1 MLNPS
6 NGYNLHSA
14 RTRALDQTQ
23 PGTFS
28 DLVRARLKGVMDAI
42 ALFLDG
48 LGVTPNML
56 TLAGFGG
63 HVLGAILIGLGYL
76 RAAGFVVLFLAPL
89 DALDG
94 SLARLRGETSKFGAF
109 FDSVIDRYSEMLLFA
124 GFLVYFLGRFDQV
137 MALWVFAAAAG
148 SILVSYTRARGEA
161 LGYEVRRGM
170 LTRFE
175 RYLIIIPALILTI
188 PKFGII
194 AIAIL
199 ANLTAIQRFIHVRRQ
214 DRERESF

>member
-1 MLNPS
+1 M
-6 NGYNLHSA
+6 G
-14 RTRALDQTQ
+14 QTQ

-28 DLVRARLKGVMDAI
+28 DLARAQLKGILDAA
-42 ALFLDG
+42 ALFLDS

-56 TLAGFGG
+56 SLAGFGG

-76 RAAGFVVLFLAPL
+76 QAAGFALLFLAPL

-94 SLARLRGETSKFGAF
+94 SLARLRGDTSKFGAF

-124 GFLVYFLGRFDQV
+124 GFMIYFLRRFDQN
-137 MALWVFAAAAG
+137 MALWAFAAAAG

-161 LGYEVRRGM
+161 LGFEVRRGL

-175 RYLIIIPALILTI
+175 RYLIIIPSLVLAI

-194 AIAIL
+194 VVAIF
-199 ANLTAIQRFIHVRRQ
+199 ANFTAVQRFIHVRRQ
-214 DRERESF
+214 ALEQDSI

>member
-1 MLNPS
+1 L
-6 NGYNLHSA
+6 G
-14 RTRALDQTQ
+14 QTQ

-28 DLVRARLKGVMDAI
+28 DLARAQLKGILDAA
-42 ALFLDG
+42 ALFLDS

-56 TLAGFGG
+56 SLAGFGG

-76 RAAGFVVLFLAPL
+76 QAAGFALLFLAPL

-94 SLARLRGETSKFGAF
+94 SLARLRGDTSKFGAF

-124 GFLVYFLGRFDQV
+124 GFMIYFLRRFDQN
-137 MALWVFAAAAG
+137 MALWAFAAAAG

-161 LGYEVRRGM
+161 LGFEVRRGL

-175 RYLIIIPALILTI
+175 RYLIIIPSLVLAI

-194 AIAIL
+194 VVAIF
-199 ANLTAIQRFIHVRRQ
+199 ANFTAVQRFIHVRRQ
-214 DRERESF
+214 ALEQDSI

>member
-1 MLNPS
+1 M
-6 NGYNLHSA
+6 
-14 RTRALDQTQ
+14 DQTQ

-28 DLVRARLKGVMDAI
+28 DLARARLKGVTDAI
-42 ALFLDG
+42 ALFLAG
-48 LGVTPNML
+48 LGVTPNL
-56 TLAGFGG
+56 LSLAGFSG
-63 HVLGAILIGLGYL
+63 HILGAILVGLGYL
-76 RAAGFVVLFLAPL
+76 RAAGFVLLFLAPL

-124 GFLVYFLGRFDQV
+124 GFLIYFLRRFDQN

-161 LGYEVRRGM
+161 LGYEVRRGL

-175 RYLIIIPALILTI
+175 RYLILIPALILPN
-188 PKFGII
+188 PKLGII
-194 AIAIL
+194 VVAIL
-199 ANLTAIQRFIHVRRQ
+199 ANFTAIQRFVHVRRQ
-214 DRERESF
+214 AQERDSF

>member
-1 MLNPS
+1 M
-6 NGYNLHSA
+6 
-14 RTRALDQTQ
+14 DQTQ

-28 DLVRARLKGVMDAI
+28 DLARTRLKGVLDAI

-63 HVLGAILIGLGYL
+63 HVLGAILVGLGRL
-76 RAAGFVVLFLAPL
+76 SAAGFVLLFLAPL
-89 DALDG
+89 DSLDG
-94 SLARLRGETSKFGAF
+94 SLARLRGEPSKFGAF
-109 FDSVIDRYSEMLLFA
+109 LDSVVDRYSEMLLFA
-124 GFLVYFLGRFDQV
+124 GFLVYFLRRFDQD

-148 SILVSYTRARGEA
+148 SLLVSYTRARGEA
-161 LGYEVRRGM
+161 LGFEVRRGL

-175 RYLIIIPALILTI
+175 RYLIIIPILILSSIPTPILTI

-194 AIAIL
+194 IIALL
-199 ANLTAIQRFIHVRRQ
+199 ANFTAVQRFLHVRRQ
-214 DRERESF
+214 AQNRDSF